1 MMLNT
6 NPFFRKLHQ
15 SEFLRNVGTLLS
27 GTAIAQAIPVL
38 LSPILSRLYSPDDFG
53 ILALFMGISIVVS
66 VIATGRYELAIM
78 LPEEKRDASNLVAL
92 AVILTTLTSL
102 FTLILVLLLKDF
114 VAGFFDE
121 PGIES
126 WLYFIPLIVFFTGIY
141 NTFNYWSTR
150 HKTFKRNAAARISQS
165 TAMVGTNLGMGFAG
179 TGAVGL
185 VAGYILGQMVA
196 ASVLAWK
203 TLRNYSDLTRDVS
216 RHLIMQNARKYK
228 NFLRINTPH
237 AFIGSLQDHGIVYV
251 IMAFFNKAI
260 LGSYS
265 FAFRL
270 VTAPASLIG
279 YSIYQVFY
287 QKATTALQE
296 GQDIQ
301 PMVLRIY
308 RNLFVIG
315 LPIFAVLFF
324 WGPPIFAFVFGEEWI
339 MAGEI
344 AAIIAP
350 WLFLNFIATPVS
362 CITVIMNKQWQG
374 MLLSIADIVLKVT
387 AIAIGGA
394 HGDVYLTFILMSIF
408 CGTLLIFS
416 LFLFYRWA
424 GIKNKSVY

>member
-15 SEFLRNVGTLLS
+15 SEFVRNVGTLLT

-38 LSPILSRLYSPDDFG
+38 LSPVLSRLYTPDDFG
-53 ILALFMGISIVVS
+53 ILALFMAISIVLS

-78 LPEEKRDASNLVAL
+78 LPEEKRDASNLLAL
-92 AVILTTLTSL
+92 AVLLTIGTSVIT
-102 FTLILVLLLKDF
+102 FILVLFLKGF
-114 VAGFFDE
+114 IAGFFDD
-121 PGIES
+121 PGIEN
-126 WLYFIPLIVFFTGIY
+126 WLYFIPLVVFFTGIY

-165 TAMVGTNLGMGFAG
+165 SAMVGTNLGLGFAG
-179 TGAVGL
+179 SGAIGL
-185 VAGYILGQMVA
+185 VAGYILGQAVA
-196 ASVLAWK
+196 AFVLAWR
-203 TLRNYSDLTRDVS
+203 TLQKFPELTKDIS
-216 RHLIMQNARKYK
+216 RHLIKSNAKKYR
-228 NFLRINTPH
+228 NFLKINTPH

-279 YSIYQVFY
+279 SSIYQVFY

-296 GQDIQ
+296 GQEIQ

-308 RNLFVIG
+308 RNLFAIG
-315 LPIFAVLFF
+315 LPIFAILFF
-324 WGPPIFAFVFGEEWI
+324 WGPPIFGFVFGEEWI
-339 MAGEI
+339 MAGKI

-374 MLLSIADIVLKVT
+374 MMLSIADITLKVI
-387 AIAIGGA
+387 AIAIGGMQ
-394 HGDVYLTFILMSIF
+394 GDVYLTFTLMSIL

-424 GIKNKSVY
+424 GIKQASAY

>member
-1 MMLNT
+1 MLNT

-15 SEFLRNVGTLLS
+15 SEFVRNVGTLLT

-38 LSPILSRLYSPDDFG
+38 LSPVLSRLYTPDDFG
-53 ILALFMGISIVVS
+53 ILALFMAISIVIS

-78 LPEEKRDASNLVAL
+78 LPEEKRDASNLLAL
-92 AVILTTLTSL
+92 AVILTVCTSVVTFL
-102 FTLILVLLLKDF
+102 LILVLKGF
-114 VAGFFDE
+114 IAGFFDE
-121 PGIES
+121 PGIEN
-126 WLYFIPLIVFFTGIY
+126 WLYFIPLVVLFTGVY

-150 HKTFKRNAAARISQS
+150 QKTFKRNAAARISQS

-179 TGAVGL
+179 TGAIGL
-185 VAGYILGQMVA
+185 ISGYIIGQGFA
-196 ASVLAWK
+196 AAVLAWK
-203 TLRNYSDLTRDVS
+203 SLQKLPGLMHDVS
-216 RHLIMQNARKYK
+216 GHLIRQNAVKYR

-270 VTAPASLIG
+270 VTAPAALIG
-279 YSIYQVFY
+279 SSIYQVFY
-287 QKATTALQE
+287 QRATKALQD

-308 RNLFVIG
+308 RNLFMIG

-324 WGPPIFAFVFGEEWI
+324 WGPPIFAFVFGEEWT

-344 AAIIAP
+344 ASIIAP

-374 MLLSIADIVLKVT
+374 MMLSIADIALKVT

-394 HGDVYLTFILMSIF
+394 KGDVYLTFILMSIL

-416 LFLFYRWA
+416 LFLFYKFA
-424 GIKNKSVY
+424 GIKQTSAY

>member
-1 MMLNT
+1 MLNT

-15 SEFLRNVGTLLS
+15 SEFVRNVGTLLT

-38 LSPILSRLYSPDDFG
+38 LSPVLSRLYTPDDFG
-53 ILALFMGISIVVS
+53 ILALFMAISIVLS

-78 LPEEKRDASNLVAL
+78 LPEEKRDASNLLAL
-92 AVILTTLTSL
+92 AVLLTIGTSVIT
-102 FTLILVLLLKDF
+102 FILVLFLKGF
-114 VAGFFDE
+114 IAGFFDD
-121 PGIES
+121 PGIEN
-126 WLYFIPLIVFFTGIY
+126 WLYFIPLVVFFTGIY

-165 TAMVGTNLGMGFAG
+165 SAMVGTNLGLGFAG
-179 TGAVGL
+179 SGAIGL
-185 VAGYILGQMVA
+185 VAGYILGQAVA
-196 ASVLAWK
+196 AFVLAWR
-203 TLRNYSDLTRDVS
+203 TLQKFPELTKDIS
-216 RHLIMQNARKYK
+216 RHLIKSNAKKYR
-228 NFLRINTPH
+228 NFLKINTPH

-279 YSIYQVFY
+279 SSIYQVFY

-296 GQDIQ
+296 GQEIQ

-308 RNLFVIG
+308 RNLFAIG
-315 LPIFAVLFF
+315 LPIFAILFF
-324 WGPPIFAFVFGEEWI
+324 WGPPIFGFVFGEEWI
-339 MAGEI
+339 MAGKI

-374 MLLSIADIVLKVT
+374 MMLSIADITLKVI
-387 AIAIGGA
+387 AIAIGGMQ
-394 HGDVYLTFILMSIF
+394 GDVYLTFTLMSIL

-424 GIKNKSVY
+424 GIKQASAY

>member
-1 MMLNT
+1 MLNT
-6 NPFFRKLHQ
+6 NPFFKKLHR
-15 SEFLRNVGTLLS
+15 SEFLRNVGTLMS

-38 LSPILSRLYSPDDFG
+38 VSPILSRLYTPDDFG
-53 ILALFMGISIVVS
+53 ILALFMAISIVIS

-78 LPEEKRDASNLVAL
+78 LPENKRDASNVLAL
-92 AVILTTLTSL
+92 SVILTIFTSIITLVL
-102 FTLILVLLLKDF
+102 VLILKSTI
-114 VAGFFDE
+114 AGFFDD

-126 WLYFIPLIVFFTGIY
+126 WLYFIPLVVFFTGIY

-150 HKTFKRNAAARISQS
+150 HKTFKRNAASRISQS
-165 TAMVGTNLGMGFAG
+165 TVMVGTNLGLGFAKY
-179 TGAVGL
+179 GAVGL
-185 VAGYILGQMVA
+185 VAGYIAGQIVA
-196 ASVLAWK
+196 ATVLAWK
-203 TLRNYSDLTRDVS
+203 SLRNYSELSRDIS
-216 RHLIMQNARKYK
+216 RHLILANAKKYR

-279 YSIYQVFY
+279 ASIYQVFY

-301 PMVLRIY
+301 AMVLRIY

-315 LPIFAVLFF
+315 LPIFAILFF
-324 WGPPIFAFVFGEEWI
+324 FGPPIFSFVFGENWV

-344 AAIIAP
+344 AQIIAP

-374 MLLSIADIVLKVT
+374 MMLSIADLSLKIT
-387 AIAIGGA
+387 AIVIGGIK
-394 HGDVYLTFILMSIF
+394 GDVYLTFMLMSIL
-408 CGTLLIFS
+408 CGSLLIFS
-416 LFLFYRWA
+416 LFLFYKFA
-424 GIKNKSVY
+424 GNKVKSAY

>member
-6 NPFFRKLHQ
+6 KPFFRNLHQ
-15 SEFLRNVGTLLS
+15 SEFVRNVGTLLS
-27 GTAIAQAIPVL
+27 GTAIAQAIPILV
-38 LSPILSRLYSPDDFG
+38 SPILSRLYSPDDFG
-53 ILALFMGISIVVS
+53 VLALFMAISIVIS
-66 VIATGRYELAIM
+66 VISTGRYELAIM
-78 LPEEKRDASNLVAL
+78 LPEEKRDASNLLAL
-92 AVILTTLTSL
+92 SVILTTFTSL
-102 FTLILVLLLKDF
+102 ITLVLILFLKGF
-114 VAGFFDE
+114 IAGFFDD
-121 PGIES
+121 PGIEN
-126 WLYFIPLIVFFTGIY
+126 WLYFIPVVVLSTGLY

-150 HKTFKRNAAARISQS
+150 HKTFKRNAASRISQS
-165 TAMVGTNLGMGFAG
+165 TAMVGTNLGMGFAR

-185 VAGYILGQMVA
+185 IAGYILGQIVA
-196 ASVLAWK
+196 ATVLAWK
-203 TLRNYSDLTRDVS
+203 TVRNYSELTQDVS
-216 RHLIMQNARKYK
+216 RHLMISNAKKYR

-260 LGSYS
+260 LGSYA

-279 YSIYQVFY
+279 SSIYQVFY
-287 QKATTALQE
+287 QKATKALQE
-296 GQDIQ
+296 GQAIQ

-315 LPIFAVLFF
+315 LPIFTILFF
-324 WGPPIFAFVFGEEWI
+324 FGPPIFGFIFGEEWV

-344 AAIIAP
+344 ASIISP

-374 MLLSIADIVLKVT
+374 MLLSIADVGLKVT
-387 AIAIGGA
+387 AIAIGGMK
-394 HGDVYLTFILMSIF
+394 GDVYVTFTLMSIL

-416 LFLFYRWA
+416 LFLFYKFA
-424 GIKNKSVY
+424 GAKVKAAY